1 MRWLFLVVL
10 VAARLPLASPKWL
23 GYPSHKVFHNL
34 KRDLLVLA
42 TASLMIFDSGID
54 IAQGDDVIG
63 THSADIL
70 PSDEYIVSISE
81 KTKLGIGLVE
91 INYKQQYH
99 RVVVN
104 SIKDDAVT
112 SIKQNVEKDDI
123 IVQIN
128 GRNTEG
134 ISKDDV
140 YKILK
145 EENNP
150 PFSIVFRR
158 PSRFYSWLDSSV
170 NGNIMNHITTVVTP
184 STTNAKKQLLDVKR
198 ILTSDPC
205 TSSAKRGDIIEVL
218 VTKDSEVSDGSEKSE
233 FYVLGD
239 LDSDL
244 LPGLQLGLYGM
255 CPQELRSI
263 SVPPS
268 LLNSDSISN
277 QVYNVKLISLNN
289 VQ

>member
-1 MRWLFLVVL
+1 M
-10 VAARLPLASPKWL
+10 
-23 GYPSHKVFHNL
+23 
-34 KRDLLVLA
+34 VLA
-42 TASLMIFDSGID
+42 TASLMIFGSGID

-63 THSADIL
+63 THSADAL

-104 SIKDDAVT
+104 SIKDDAVA
-112 SIKQNVEKDDI
+112 SVKQNVEKDDI

-128 GRNTEG
+128 DRNTEG
-134 ISKDDV
+134 ISKDEV

-150 PFSIVFRR
+150 YSIVFRR

-170 NGNIMNHITTVVTP
+170 NGNVMNHITTVVTP

-198 ILTSDPC
+198 ILSGDPC

-218 VTKDSEVSDGSEKSE
+218 VTKDSEVSDGSKKSE

-239 LDSDL
+239 HDSDL

-263 SVPPS
+263 SIPSS
-268 LLNSDSISN
+268 LLNSDNVSN
-277 QVYNVKLISLNN
+277 QVYNVKLISLNK